1 MTALGHCPDCGA
13 VRAAEA
19 VFCVSCGFSLPP
31 VEPVTEVPASPAVDG
46 GAASAVDAPPPAGQ
60 AGPVA
65 PAATEAES
73 IAHLPMAHLAALVV
87 GVSLGVAAVA
97 VALTL
102 ALAPPAPE
110 TGGPSGPAVGLRV
123 VEVENIRAEV
133 PMAWDVLTRARDTI
147 VVQDEAKRALWL
159 RSANLPTAIALDA
172 IQERYLGRARDE
184 SPDARICAGPDAAAV
199 PGGSPE
205 GRYFV
210 ICSTFIQQG
219 GGPAARLADAYYV
232 AIGGASTTIVVMQ
245 LTAAPEALEAFAG
258 VIRQLPV
265 PVWKLLGG

>member
-1 MTALGHCPDCGA
+1 MTAQGHCPDCGTA
-13 VRAAEA
+13 RAADA

-31 VEPVTEVPASPAVDG
+31 VEPVTEAPASPASG
-46 GAASAVDAPPPAGQ
+46 GEATPADDAPPLAAH
-60 AGPVA
+60 AGPA
-65 PAATEAES
+65 ETFATAAES
-73 IAHLPMAHLAALVV
+73 TAHLPVAHLAALVV

-102 ALAPPAPE
+102 ALAPPAPG
-110 TGGPSGPAVGLRV
+110 TSGPSGTVGGLRV

-133 PMAWDVLTRARDTI
+133 PMAWDVVTRARDTI
-147 VVQDEAKRALWL
+147 VVQDEARRALWL

-172 IQERYLGRARDE
+172 IQERYLSKARDE
-184 SPDARICAGPDAAAV
+184 SPDARICAGPDVAAV
-199 PGGSPE
+199 PGGSPD

-232 AIGGASTTIVVMQ
+232 AVGGASTTIVVMQ
-245 LTAAPEALEAFAG
+245 LTAVPEALEAFAG